1 MRNGRT
7 EGFRCAMTLATPPEH
22 TGEAN
27 LKEATPI
34 TGSVITKSLNVPE
47 RLNLLSIL
55 PVQGNLA
62 TLRIVRDLR
71 EKLSLSEE
79 EHKEFG
85 ITTIHNDNGSVTFN
99 WTNGDAAL
107 TPRKFQF
114 QPKAFS
120 IIVEALRQLDTQKQ
134 LRTEHISL
142 YEAFVED

>member
-1 MRNGRT
+1 
-7 EGFRCAMTLATPPEH
+7 MTLATPPEH

-34 TGSVITKSLNVPE
+34 TGSVVTKSLNVPE

-79 EHKEFG
+79 EFTEFG
-85 ITTIHNDNGSVTFN
+85 VSTIQNQGSVTFN

-107 TPRKFQF
+107 TPREFQF

-120 IIVEALRQLDTQKQ
+120 IIVEVLRHLDAQKQ